1 MSLVNYLTRPEYILQ
16 PKQIYYRFRRPPS
29 HPVDSFQT
37 IDLPWGVPLQI
48 RPNPDDKVEWSLWIM
63 GIYDL
68 ALSESLWR
76 LLDEGETVFDIGANI
91 GYITSLCAA
100 KVGKTGQVIAFEPC
114 PDIYKE
120 LFSNVQTWQTLK
132 NWTQIELKT
141 VALTNKTGTGWL
153 RLPIYNRGEAALI
166 DDATDK
172 GEETLKVYEVQLTR
186 LDDLWDN
193 KIDLLKIDI
202 EGHELAALQGA
213 KQLIQEQ
220 KIRDIFFE
228 AHHGYAESIIEFLA
242 AANYTVFRLW
252 KGFWKPIL
260 YPAHYP
266 EIHPWEPPNYLA
278 TTQPQRV
285 QQRLQKRGW
294 QVLRLK

>member
-29 HPVDSFQT
+29 QPVETVQS
-37 IDLPWGVPLQI
+37 INLPWGVPLQI
-48 RPNPDDKVEWSLWIM
+48 RPHPDDKVEWSLWIM

-76 LLDEGETVFDIGANI
+76 LVDEGNTVFDIGANI
-91 GYITSLCAA
+91 GYMTSLCAA
-100 KVGKTGQVIAFEPC
+100 KVGNKGKVMAFEPC
-114 PDIYKE
+114 PDIYQE
-120 LFSNVQTWQTLK
+120 LLSNVQTWQTLK
-132 NWTQIELKT
+132 NWSQIELNT

-166 DDATDK
+166 ESETEKQD
-172 GEETLKVYEVQLTR
+172 ETLKVYQVQLAQ
-186 LDDLWDN
+186 LDQLWTQP
-193 KIDLLKIDI
+193 IDVLKIDI

-213 KQLIQEQ
+213 KKLIQGR

-228 AHHGYAESIIEFLA
+228 AHQGYAESIIEFLEQ
-242 AANYTVFRLW
+242 ANYTVFRLW
-252 KGFWKPIL
+252 KGFWKPLL
-260 YPAHYP
+260 YPANYP

-285 QQRLQKRGW
+285 QKRLQKGGW
-294 QVLRLK
+294 RVLRL